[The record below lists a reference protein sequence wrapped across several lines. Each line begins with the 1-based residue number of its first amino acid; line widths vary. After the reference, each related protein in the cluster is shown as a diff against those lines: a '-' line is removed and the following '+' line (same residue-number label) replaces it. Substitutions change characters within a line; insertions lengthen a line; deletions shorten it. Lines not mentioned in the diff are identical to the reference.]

1 MAAIPGRDVIIKKNN
16 TAIAAVR
23 VTTASVDNSPVDIT
37 SRDSAGFRAL
47 ASFAGTRA
55 LEITG
60 EGLWDD
66 DVMTALAFGTASKL
80 LTDITL
86 TYGGSP
92 AKVITGN
99 FYLASLDLTGD
110 HSDAATQSFTLQSSG
125 SWSVA

>member
-1 MAAIPGRDVIIKKNN
+1 MTAITGRDVIIKKNN

-37 SRDSAGFRAL
+37 SRDAAGFRTL
-47 ASFAGTRA
+47 ATFAGTRA

-60 EGLWDD
+60 EGVWTD
-66 DVMTALAFGTASKL
+66 DVMTTLAFGTASKL

-86 TYGGSP
+86 TYGPSP

-99 FYLASLDLTGD
+99 FYLASLDMTGD
-110 HSDAATQSFTLQSSG
+110 HADATTQSFTLQSSG
-125 SWSVA
+125 AWSVA